1 MSKSKATFTLDPS
14 PLLFDVSTLADD
26 ELAARIERVPLE
38 HIELA
43 TNPRREINDE
53 GIDRL
58 AKMLCSSGQLVPCIG
73 HRPDPDEPRVLL
85 YDGQRRYLAAQAS
98 LDLAG
103 SEYMQGLAEPIGSLI
118 VLLLDRAP
126 SPEEV
131 RRIQAHCQQ
140 REELT
145 LSDQQQQ
152 FADCWQAR
160 AGLRETDRIAAVCAD
175 LGISPKRA
183 HNLRRQ
189 LTLPE
194 QIRTRVAERP
204 GGEQI
209 SVTMANKLADM
220 HELAPKLTEAVVKRI
235 TTSDLHDKA
244 LKDMGAFVH
253 RTVIEDEH
261 TYAVRIDDGALLDAA
276 EQINHACDHLSD
288 SDRDQIAAILGCE
301 IDRLDRELD
310 TLAAR
315 AKTRA
320 LKLRITSEVRDR
332 ARNGRYA
339 FVHDRGVDFAAGIW
353 VIDPAF
359 MVDLVHQQLQG
370 NEAAAA
376 SEEAYFAGAR
386 LDDDELRDAAAED
399 EQRRA
404 QVRARH
410 AEATRSNLGLGH
422 DIRAAL
428 IQPTDAQLRAVR
440 DIICRLLA
448 RHYGE
453 LIAYGAGWTDPER
466 QQPVGDT
473 GRHEPRHPDAII
485 DAELQRAL
493 EDPDPLRGIA
503 QLTARLGAAVTLNPA
518 GVTRTKVLGTDRMAR
533 KLGDALPGGDR
544 ALRASVW
551 ELMRPML
558 SPALVSLNRDAFV
571 VQGECETTVD
581 LAGREAASNL
591 DDLNLDD
598 LNLDEPNST
607 AA

>member
-1 MSKSKATFTLDPS
+1 MSQSTFTLDPS
-14 PLLFDVSTLADD
+14 PVLFDISTRENEQLAAKVERVALEHT
-26 ELAARIERVPLE
+26 ELAA
-38 HIELA
+38 
-43 TNPRREINDE
+43 NPRREISDE

-73 HRPDPDEPRVLL
+73 WRPDPDEPRVLL

-98 LDLAG
+98 HGLAG
-103 SEYMQGLAEPIGSLI
+103 SEYMEGLAEPVRSLI
-118 VLLLDRAP
+118 VLLLDHAP
-126 SPEEV
+126 SPEEI

-145 LSDQQQQ
+145 HSDQQRQ
-152 FADCWQAR
+152 FEDCWHAR
-160 AGLRETDRIAAVCAD
+160 AGMREQDRIAAVCAD
-175 LGISPKRA
+175 LGISAKRA

-204 GGEQI
+204 AGEQI
-209 SVTMANKLADM
+209 SVTMANKLAAM
-220 HELAPKLTEAVVKRI
+220 HETAPQLTEAVAKRI

-244 LKDMGAFVH
+244 LRDLGAFVH
-253 RTVIEDEH
+253 RTVVEDEH

-276 EQINHACDHLSD
+276 EQIDHARPHLND
-288 SDRDQIAAILGCE
+288 DGRRQLAAILGSE
-301 IDRLDRELD
+301 AERLDRELD
-310 TLAAR
+310 ALTAR
-315 AKTRA
+315 ARTRSA
-320 LKLRITSEVRDR
+320 KIRITSEIRDR

-339 FVHDRGVDFAAGIW
+339 FAHDRGRDFAAGIW

-359 MVDLVHQQLQG
+359 MIDLVHQHLQDD
-370 NEAAAA
+370 ESAPAR
-376 SEEAYFAGAR
+376 EEAYFAGAR
-386 LDDDELRDAAAED
+386 LDDDELRDAAAQD

-404 QVRARH
+404 QARARH

-428 IQPTDAQLRAVR
+428 ILHSDAQLRAVR
-440 DIICRLLA
+440 DIICRLLV

-473 GRHEPRHPDAII
+473 GRHEPRQPDAIVA
-485 DAELQRAL
+485 DELQRAL
-493 EDPDPLRGIA
+493 EDPDPLRGIT
-503 QLTARLGAAVTLNPA
+503 QLTARLGAALTLDPD
-518 GVTRTKVLGTDRMAR
+518 GVTRTKTLGSERMAR
-533 KLGDALPGGDR
+533 KLRDALPGGEG

-558 SPALVSLNRDAFV
+558 SPALVALNRDAFV
-571 VQGECETTVD
+571 PEADPATTVD
-581 LAGREAASNL
+581 LALHRSATSL
-591 DDLNLDD
+591 DDLYLGDPQT
-598 LNLDEPNST
+598 ET
-607 AA
+607 A

>member
-1 MSKSKATFTLDPS
+1 MSQSTFTLDPS
-14 PLLFDVSTLADD
+14 PVLFDLSTR
-26 ELAARIERVPLE
+26 ENEQLAARVERVALE

-43 TNPRREINDE
+43 ANPRREISDE

-73 HRPDPDEPRVLL
+73 WRPDPDEPRVLL

-98 LDLAG
+98 HGLAS
-103 SEYMQGLAEPIGSLI
+103 SEYAEDLTDPIRSLI
-118 VLLLDRAP
+118 VLLLDHAP
-126 SPEEV
+126 SPEEI

-145 LSDQQQQ
+145 LSDQQRQ
-152 FADCWQAR
+152 FEDCWHAR
-160 AGLRETDRIAAVCAD
+160 AGLREGDRIAAVCID

-194 QIRTRVAERP
+194 EIRARVAERP
-204 GGEQI
+204 AGEQI

-220 HELAPKLTEAVVKRI
+220 HDIAPQLTEAVAKRI
-235 TTSDLHDKA
+235 TSSDLHDKA
-244 LKDMGAFVH
+244 LRDLGAFVH
-253 RTVIEDEH
+253 RTVVEDEH

-276 EQINHACDHLSD
+276 EQIDHFRPHLND
-288 SDRDQIAAILGCE
+288 DGRRQLAAILGCE
-301 IDRLDRELD
+301 AERLDRELD
-310 TLAAR
+310 ALTAR
-315 AKTRA
+315 ARTRSA
-320 LKLRITSEVRDR
+320 KIRITSEIRDR

-339 FVHDRGVDFAAGIW
+339 FAHDRGRDFAAGIW

-359 MVDLVHQQLQG
+359 MIDLVHQHLQDD
-370 NEAAAA
+370 ESAPAR
-376 SEEAYFAGAR
+376 EEAYFAGAR
-386 LDDDELRDAAAED
+386 LDDDELRDAAAQD

-404 QVRARH
+404 QARARH

-428 IQPTDAQLRAVR
+428 ILPSDAQLRAVR
-440 DIICRLLA
+440 DIICRLLV

-473 GRHEPRHPDAII
+473 GRHEPRHPDAIVA
-485 DAELQRAL
+485 DELQRAL
-493 EDPDPLRGIA
+493 EDPDPLRGIT
-503 QLTARLGAAVTLNPA
+503 QLTARLGAALTLDPD
-518 GVTRTKVLGTDRMAR
+518 GVTRTKTLGSERMAR
-533 KLGDALPGGDR
+533 KLRDALPGGEG

-558 SPALVSLNRDAFV
+558 SPALVALNRDAFV
-571 VQGECETTVD
+571 PEADPATTVD
-581 LAGREAASNL
+581 LALHRSATSL
-591 DDLNLDD
+591 DDLD
-598 LNLDEPNST
+598 LGDPQTET
-607 AA
+607 A